1 MVVVYPNSEMR
12 YASLVSSDEDRRGR
26 GFRRARS
33 ELPYGQ

>member
-26 GFRRARS
+26 LGVQDA
-33 ELPYGQ
+33 